1 MEILRFDFDIN
12 CLIDIDIDIDIDRY
26 CPSRRYWGSWVAR
39 LKLLSERAHLQKSNI
54 IVIMIIIYD
63 LWFMII
69 TTIIAITS
77 TSITRIGAVLWY
89 CAITTW
95 QPLIKSPPNNLSI
108 FIPNKQIISNTS
120 SPPSPP
126 HYPHQLIMVLTSS
139 ACFWFSTSSS
149 LILWSFKLLRPKI
162 YQSKSCFLTRCPSL
176 QLWSKKGL

>member
-1 MEILRFDFDIN
+1 MIYE
-12 CLIDIDIDIDIDRY
+12 
-26 CPSRRYWGSWVAR
+26 
-39 LKLLSERAHLQKSNI
+39 K
-54 IVIMIIIYD
+54 IMIMMMIYD
-63 LWFMII
+63 IWIIITI
-69 TTIIAITS
+69 TTITS
-77 TSITRIGAVLWY
+77 ISITRIGAVLWY

-162 YQSKSCFLTRCPSL
+162 CQSKSYFWIRCTSLRFKLLRPKIYQSKSCFLTRCPSL